1 MSDARDNFIGIL
13 WMLAAMAAF
22 ALGDVGIKLLA
33 GAMPPGQI
41 MGSLGILGTV
51 IFGLWTRARG
61 LALLPRAMWHPAVG
75 LRYLAEIVA
84 GFGMVLAL
92 TRVPLSLVTA
102 VLQAAPL
109 VVAMGAALFFGERVG
124 WRRWS
129 AIALGLGGVLI
140 ILRPG
145 LAGFDPNT
153 IWAVVAMLGLAAR
166 DLATR
171 AAPKTLQTL
180 QLSTF
185 GISALIPCGALLL
198 IFTGA
203 PVSATIVEWSL
214 LLGAILA
221 TIVGYYTITAAMRV
235 GEISAVTPFRYS
247 RLVFGLILGILI
259 FAERPDALTYIGA
272 GLILGT
278 GLYSAW
284 RERRLSAHWSRR

>member
-1 MSDARDNFIGIL
+1 MTDARDNINGIL

-41 MGSLGILGTV
+41 MGSLGILGSI
-51 IFGLWTRARG
+51 IFGLWTWARG
-61 LALLPRAMWHPAVG
+61 LPLLPRAMWHPALG
-75 LRYLAEIVA
+75 LRYLAEILA

-102 VLQAAPL
+102 ILQAAPL
-109 VVAMGAALFFGERVG
+109 VVAMGAAVFFKERVG

-129 AIALGLGGVLI
+129 AIVLGMGGVLI

-145 LAGFDPNT
+145 LEGFDPDT
-153 IWAVVAMLGLAAR
+153 IWAVLAMAALAAR

-171 AAPKTLQTL
+171 AAPKSLHRL

-198 IFTGA
+198 LFTGA
-203 PVSATIVEWSL
+203 PVAAGILDWGI

-221 TIVGYYTITAAMRV
+221 TVAGYYAITAAMRI
-235 GEISAVTPFRYS
+235 GDISAVTPFRYS

-259 FAERPDALTYIGA
+259 FAERPDAPTYLGA
-272 GLILGT
+272 ALILGT
-278 GLYSAW
+278 GLYSGW
-284 RERRLSAHWSRR
+284 RERRLSADWSRR